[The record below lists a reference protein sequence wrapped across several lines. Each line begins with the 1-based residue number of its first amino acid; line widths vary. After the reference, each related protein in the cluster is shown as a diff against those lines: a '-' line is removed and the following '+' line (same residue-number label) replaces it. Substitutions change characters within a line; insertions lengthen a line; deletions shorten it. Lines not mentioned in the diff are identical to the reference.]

1 MVTTLFKQHWLGNQ
15 SGRSVGLKA
24 LLAGSA
30 LLLDASSIAAAQD
43 NLPLQNAPPIHLGDS
58 EARVRSVFRTKAPLY
73 QAPFASARST
83 TKVDDGIFVDF
94 MKGKV
99 VEVDVAS
106 KSSDIRIGDTTIG
119 STLAAAKQNLG
130 LPSTPSTPST
140 GGIRYTASGG
150 EIVELRFVGAE
161 PRLLVFALI
170 GDRTHAPIAKT
181 IGRVILRNSGLHA
194 AIRP

>member
-73 QAPFASARST
+73 VAPFAPARST
-83 TKVDDGIFVDF
+83 MKVADGIFVDF
-94 MKGKV
+94 VKGKV

-106 KSSDIRIGDTTIG
+106 KSSGIRIGDTTIG
-119 STLAAAKQNLG
+119 STLEAAKMNLR
-130 LPSTPSTPST
+130 LPSTPSTS
-140 GGIRYTASGG
+140 GIRYTASGG
-150 EIVELRFVGAE
+150 EIVELRAGGHE
-161 PRLLVFALI
+161 PRIQIFALV
-170 GDRTHAPIAKT
+170 GDRTHSPSTMPESRRI
-181 IGRVILRNSGLHA
+181 ILRNSGNS
-194 AIRP
+194 